1 MNKIDSEKVL
11 KHDVKRIND
20 KLDDILPQDNQPP
33 VSLHRAMR
41 YSTLGRGK
49 RVRGLLCLYSH
60 EINGQ
65 GHPVSAL
72 RAACAI
78 ELLHTYTL
86 IHDDLPSLDNDDIRR
101 GQPSCHIKY
110 GPAIAILAGDA
121 LQTLAFETL
130 LGCNEAPYDYV
141 IRAARILSRSAGSS
155 HLVGGQVA
163 DIENEGTS
171 PSREKVNFIHSNKTA
186 ELIAASLSI
195 GAVLSNGKEDSINK
209 MHQIGRKI
217 GLAFQIIDDL
227 LDIEGDTEIVGK
239 VLRKDAQRGK
249 ITYPAVYGVKESKKQ
264 ARELI
269 QEAIGKISEYPDKT
283 NLEFLFNQ
291 ILTRIN

>member
-1 MNKIDSEKVL
+1 
-11 KHDVKRIND
+11 
-20 KLDDILPQDNQPP
+20 
-33 VSLHRAMR
+33 
-41 YSTLGRGK
+41 
-49 RVRGLLCLYSH
+49 
-60 EINGQ
+60 
-65 GHPVSAL
+65 
-72 RAACAI
+72 
-78 ELLHTYTL
+78 
-86 IHDDLPSLDNDDIRR
+86 LPSLDNDDIRR